1 MVDVRENKSITA
13 INNYVKE
20 KIKNKKY
27 TYVDMYKLLIGKD
40 GNLNINYS
48 VDGLHMNDNGYKIIT
63 KEIMKYINGEEKD
76 EN

>member
-1 MVDVRENKSITA
+1 
-13 INNYVKE
+13 
-20 KIKNKKY
+20 
-27 TYVDMYKLLIGKD
+27 MYKLLIGKD